1 MDHCVSQQKTG
12 LPRQNQRNA
21 PRSFGGF
28 GRDHSG
34 TSAVEF
40 ALVAA
45 PLIFLLLGILQVG
58 VVFFSNFALEDAVER
73 GARLVRTGQAQG
85 NGFDAAKFKSEVCK
99 FLIAPISCAGLKLD
113 IRSYSNFGS
122 AAAGLTEPL
131 DSSGNMKTN
140 FSYDP
145 GVGGDVVIVRAFY
158 ELGLAAQIP
167 ALISLGNMGSG
178 RRLLMAT
185 AAFRNEPFN

>member
-21 PRSFGGF
+21 SRSFGGF

-34 TSAVEF
+34 ASAVEF

-122 AAAGLTEPL
+122 AASNLTEPL

-140 FSYDP
+140 FNYDP

-178 RRLLMAT
+178 SRLLIAT